1 MKQILIY
8 LFVLLFSI
16 PIHSLAQADTLN
28 RHNLYRQRV
37 FPESKITSSK
47 IYRIGG
53 VGAPLIVGGLLVKGG
68 DKRFRELRNTYVPN
82 FHNSYDNYLQ
92 YLPAVAMVGMK
103 IGGVKSRSSWGRML
117 VSDAFAVAL
126 MATAVNTIK
135 LAADVQRPD
144 GTAYN
149 SFPSGHSATAFMTA
163 TMMHKEYGDRSPWY
177 SIGAYTVATATSVG
191 RLMNNRHWL
200 SDVMAGAGIGILT
213 TELGYFLADLI
224 FKEKGIT
231 RFDNAMPFDVPYRP
245 SFAGIRMGLYKQAGA
260 YRLPDGRELSL
271 ATGSF
276 AGLEGAYFFN
286 PYVGGGGSVSVA
298 ALPLS
303 IDNVREN
310 ELAQMISVYAGGYFS
325 YPLMPRLL
333 AGSKILAGYIRYPD
347 YSSTQEYSLKS
358 NGIGL
363 TTGLSLT
370 WLAKRNYGM
379 KVFADYSL
387 QSSMLEETG
396 KPFQLFALGGAL
408 NIQF

>member
-1 MKQILIY
+1 MKQILPY
-8 LFVLLFSI
+8 LSFLLFSV
-16 PIHSLAQADTLN
+16 PILSFAQTDTLN
-28 RHNLYRQRV
+28 MYALYRQKA
-37 FPESKITSSK
+37 FPESKVTSSK
-47 IYRIGG
+47 IYQIGG
-53 VGAPLIVGGLLVKGG
+53 VGTPLVIGGLLVKGG
-68 DKRFRELRNTYVPN
+68 DKRFRELRNTYIPN
-82 FHNSYDNYLQ
+82 FHNSYDDYLQ

-126 MATAVNTIK
+126 MATAVNSIK
-135 LAADVQRPD
+135 LTADVQRPD
-144 GTAYN
+144 GTSYN

-163 TMMHKEYGDRSPWY
+163 TMMHKEYGGRSPWY

-231 RFDNAMPFDVPYRP
+231 NFENAMPFDTPYRP
-245 SFAGIRMGLYKQAGA
+245 SFAGIRMGLYKQAGKNQ
-260 YRLPDGRELSL
+260 LPDGRKLSL

-286 PYVGGGGSVSVA
+286 PYIGAGGSVSVA
-298 ALPLS
+298 ALPLT
-303 IDNVREN
+303 IDGIRGDEP
-310 ELAQMISVYAGGYFS
+310 AQMISAYAGSYFS
-325 YPLMPRLL
+325 FPLTPRLL
-333 AGSKILAGYIRYPD
+333 AGSKLLAGYIHYPD
-347 YSSTQEYSLKS
+347 YSSPNEYNLKS
-358 NGIGL
+358 DGIGL

-370 WLAKRNYGM
+370 WMAKRNYGM

-387 QSSMLEETG
+387 QSSMMEG
-396 KPFQLFALGGAL
+396 AGMPFQLFALGGSL
-408 NIQF
+408 NILF